1 MIDVHT
7 RLARALD
14 KLPNGYP
21 PAEDG
26 VELEILRKIFSP
38 EDAAMALRLKP
49 IPEPGSVIARRVRRP
64 ADEVEA
70 ILDAMADRGQ
80 IFKMRQRGI
89 VHYALAPFVV
99 GIWEFQLNHL
109 DREMAELF
117 ERYAPTLLKT
127 LGSSEPALVR
137 VIPVNKRIDAK
148 AEILRY
154 DDLRQ
159 LLDRCHSFRVADC
172 ICRKEMGLLG
182 KPCSHTM
189 ETCMSFA
196 RAEDAYEGMPEWG
209 REITREEAC
218 EILEKSEEEG
228 LVHNTYNVQGEPF
241 FVCNCCSCC
250 CGLLRAL
257 NEHDA
262 PYMIARSNYV
272 AEINADD
279 CIVCGVCGE
288 GERCPVTAISE
299 IEDDVFHVDGTRC
312 IGCGVCAVGCEVD
325 AIQLVERPEKEQMTP
340 PKSIVHWSLERTDNR
355 KGKLAGAAMRGWVA
369 WEGLKMAARR
379 RAQGN

>member
-1 MIDVHT
+1 MTDVYD

-14 KLPNGYP
+14 KLPHGYP
-21 PAEDG
+21 STEDG

-38 EDAAMALRLKP
+38 KDAAMTLRLKP
-49 IPEPGSVIARRVRRP
+49 IPEPVEVIAHRVRRP
-64 ADEVEA
+64 ADEVGP

-80 IFKMRQRGI
+80 IFKMRQRG
-89 VHYALAPFVV
+89 VVNYGMAPFVI
-99 GIWEFQLNHL
+99 GIWEYQLNHL

-117 ERYAPTLLKT
+117 ERYAPTLLTT
-127 LGSSEPALVR
+127 LGASEPALVR
-137 VIPVNKRIDAK
+137 VVPVNKRIDAR
-148 AEILRY
+148 AEIMRY

-159 LLDRCHSFRVADC
+159 ILESCNSFRVAEC

-189 ETCMSFA
+189 ETCMTFA
-196 RAEDAYEGMPEWG
+196 HAEDAYDGMPEWG
-209 REITREEAC
+209 REVTREEA
-218 EILEKSEEEG
+218 LELLDKSEEEG
-228 LVHNTYNVQGEPF
+228 LVHNTYNIQREPF

-272 AEINADD
+272 AEIDPET
-279 CIVCGVCGE
+279 CTVCGVCE
-288 GERCPVTAISE
+288 DGERCPVGAISE
-299 IEDDVFHVDGTRC
+299 VDDDVFRVDGTRC
-312 IGCGVCAVGCEVD
+312 LGCGVCAVGCEYD
-325 AIQLVERPEKEQMTP
+325 AIHLVERPESERLTP
-340 PKSIVHWSLERTDNR
+340 PKTLVHWSLERTDHR

-379 RAQGN
+379 RAQKG

>member
-21 PAEDG
+21 PADDG

-49 IPEPGSVIARRVRRP
+49 IPEPVGVIARRVRRP
-64 ADEVEA
+64 ADEVEP

-89 VHYALAPFVV
+89 VTYALAPFVV

-159 LLDRCHSFRVADC
+159 LLDRCNSFRVADC

-182 KPCSHTM
+182 RPCSHTM

-209 REITREEAC
+209 REITREEAF

-272 AEINADD
+272 AEIDVDD
-279 CIVCGVCGE
+279 CIVCGVCEE
-288 GERCPVTAISE
+288 GERCPVGAISE

-325 AIQLVERPEKEQMTP
+325 AIHLVDRPEGEQMTP